1 MEDTRQLYEDIYR
14 STKKKE
20 KKKIET
26 YNKILSGCNR
36 KIKWCNSNNKFEC
49 YFEIPQFFMGSP
61 LYNIEEC
68 AYFIIQ
74 KLQIQKFK
82 TFYYSPDILI
92 QLGLTGSKINDN
104 SSEEKYYK
112 PNGIIFISWM
122 HIKEKIDN
130 KYI

>member
-1 MEDTRQLYEDIYR
+1 
-14 STKKKE
+14 
-20 KKKIET
+20 
-26 YNKILSGCNR
+26 
-36 KIKWCNSNNKFEC
+36 
-49 YFEIPQFFMGSP
+49 MGSP

-104 SSEEKYYK
+104 SNDEKYYK